1 MILHEIIGCD
11 PLLTRMSCG
20 RNVSLWVGGLDIKA
34 NFVTK
39 IDIVG
44 LVRIALL
51 DAWQRTL
58 VFEDHLGVH
67 LVRCSLF

>member
-1 MILHEIIGCD
+1 
-11 PLLTRMSCG
+11 MSCG
-20 RNVSLWVGGLDIKA
+20 RNVGLWVGGLDIKA

-51 DAWQRTL
+51 NGREPL
-58 VFEDHLGVH
+58 FLRVYLGVY
-67 LVRCSLF
+67 LVQAEISLVWRYALQTY